1 MLYFRRSICKIPHY
15 NFMTAKLFVRKQ
27 VLRGCYTGIWHS
39 QDCHGVSH
47 YNDVIMSAMASQSPA
62 SRLFAQRFSQ
72 GADKRKHQSS
82 ASVAFVRGIH
92 RWPVNSPHK
101 WPINAENVSIWWRN
115 HPSKHD
121 INGPFVVSV
130 KATNGRNGSMASHFL
145 LQMARFSVAICLP
158 FKACHEPAVNGPLKA
173 SHFTAT

>member
-1 MLYFRRSICKIPHY
+1 MYIYAWGLFIYKTGSEISAYASKCYQNPQDYYSMLYFRRSICKIPHY

-27 VLRGCYTGIWHS
+27 VLGGCYTGIWHS

-92 RWPVNSPHK
+92 RWSVNSPHK

-115 HPSKHD
+115 HVTSPKLS
-121 INGPFVVSV
+121 
-130 KATNGRNGSMASHFL
+130 T
-145 LQMARFSVAICLP
+145 LQNRDHNL
-158 FKACHEPAVNGPLKA
+158 
-173 SHFTAT
+173 